1 MVGPLSPPASSLHLT
16 GGSEDTSADKHHH
29 HRPVEPVC
37 PQDASEN
44 SPARIAMAA
53 SLGGCA
59 LTLLRSGGGES
70 LGAHHPPSTAAKT
83 QYCQLSEGT
92 TFRNGKADERLRLT
106 RVILGLQRLFN
117 IKEKFLLH

>member
-1 MVGPLSPPASSLHLT
+1 MVDPLSPPASSLRLT
-16 GGSEDTSADKHHH
+16 GGSEDTNADKHHH
-29 HRPVEPVC
+29 HRPAEPVRS
-37 PQDASEN
+37 QDASEN

-59 LTLLRSGGGES
+59 LTLLRSGGGERM
-70 LGAHHPPSTAAKT
+70 GAHHPPGTSAKT
-83 QYCQLSEGT
+83 QYCQLSKGT
-92 TFRNGKADERLRLT
+92 TFRTRKADERFRQT